1 MIEKLLNSYWKS
13 FRNFLQESITMKL
26 RVTILFV
33 YFIFFVN
40 HSQIIIEDTEEKNFT
55 FLKAVSVWNIDELQN
70 VYLIQGSTL
79 IKCDSS
85 GKQLFS
91 QSIKSIG
98 NVAQIE
104 PINALKIA
112 VFSEEQQSIC
122 LFDNTLTLNS
132 ECNYLDKYGIRNAK
146 LITRSNRSNLF
157 WIYDQF
163 NSTLLL
169 IDIISNKT
177 IQKVDNI
184 KGLILKD
191 EDEEENEVEKIQ
203 EFNNHLY
210 LIDSKETIYEFDQLM
225 TLNREFI
232 KHSKKIAFWDNQL
245 IEMEENK
252 TWITSLINKEIKNYT
267 STNRNPKDI
276 KIKGKFL
283 YMNIE
288 NKILRFVLKS
298 L

>member
-1 MIEKLLNSYWKS
+1 
-13 FRNFLQESITMKL
+13 MKI

-40 HSQIIIEDTEEKNFT
+40 YSQIIIEDTEEKNYT

-70 VYLIQGSTL
+70 VYLIQGNTL

-122 LFDNTLTLNS
+122 LFDNTLTLNG

-146 LITRSNRSNLF
+146 LIARSNRPNLF

-177 IQKVDNI
+177 IQKIDNI
-184 KGLILKD
+184 KGLILKG
-191 EDEEENEVEKIQ
+191 EEENEVERIQ

-210 LIDSKETIYEFDQLM
+210 LFDSKETIYEFDQLM
-225 TLNREFI
+225 TLSGEFK
-232 KHSKKIAFWDNQL
+232 KHSKKTAFWDNQL
-245 IEMEENK
+245 IEMEGNK
-252 TWITSLINKEIKNYT
+252 TWITSLINKEIKTYT
-267 STNRNPKDI
+267 SADRNPKEL

-283 YMNIE
+283 YLNIE
-288 NKILRFVLKS
+288 NKILRFALKS

>member
-70 VYLIQGSTL
+70 LYLIQGSTL

-122 LFDNTLTLNS
+122 LFDNTLTLNG
-132 ECNYLDKYGIRNAK
+132 ECNYLDKFGIRNAK
-146 LITRSNRSNLF
+146 FIARSNRPNLF

-169 IDIISNKT
+169 IDIFSNKT

-184 KGLILKD
+184 KGLILKG
-191 EDEEENEVEKIQ
+191 EEENEVEKIQ

-210 LIDSKETIYEFDQLM
+210 LFDSKETIYEFDQLM
-225 TLNREFI
+225 TLSGEFK

-245 IEMEENK
+245 IEMEGNK
-252 TWITSLINKEIKNYT
+252 TWITSLINKEIKTYT
-267 STNRNPKDI
+267 STDRNPKDI

-288 NKILRFVLKS
+288 NKILRFALKS

>member
-13 FRNFLQESITMKL
+13 FRNFLQESITMKI

-55 FLKAVSVWNIDELQN
+55 FLKAFSVWNIDELQN
-70 VYLIQGSTL
+70 LYLIQGSTL

-122 LFDNTLTLNS
+122 LFDNTLTLNG
-132 ECNYLDKYGIRNAK
+132 ECNYLDKFGIRNAK
-146 LITRSNRSNLF
+146 LISRSNRPNLF

-184 KGLILKD
+184 KGLILKG
-191 EDEEENEVEKIQ
+191 EEENEVEKIQ

-210 LIDSKETIYEFDQLM
+210 LFDSKETIYEFDQLM
-225 TLNREFI
+225 TLSGEFK
-232 KHSKKIAFWDNQL
+232 KHSKKIAFWENQL
-245 IEMEENK
+245 IEMEGNK
-252 TWITSLINKEIKNYT
+252 TWITSLINKEIKTYT
-267 STNRNPKDI
+267 STDRNPKDI

-288 NKILRFVLKS
+288 NKILRFALKS

>member
-40 HSQIIIEDTEEKNFT
+40 HSQIIIEDTEEKNLT
-55 FLKAVSVWNIDELQN
+55 FLKAISIWNIDELQN

-122 LFDNTLTLNS
+122 LFDNTLTLNG
-132 ECNYLDKYGIRNAK
+132 ECNYLDKFGIRNAK
-146 LITRSNRSNLF
+146 LIARSNRPNLF

-169 IDIISNKT
+169 VDIISNKT
-177 IQKVDNI
+177 IQKIDNI
-184 KGLILKD
+184 KGLILKG
-191 EDEEENEVEKIQ
+191 EEENEVEKIQ
-203 EFNNHLY
+203 EYNNHLY

-225 TLNREFI
+225 TLSGELK
-232 KHSKKIAFWDNQL
+232 KHSNKLSFWEDQL
-245 IEMEENK
+245 IEIEKNT
-252 TWITSLINKEIKNYT
+252 TWITTLINKEIKIYT
-267 STNRNPKDI
+267 NPDNKHIDL

-283 YMNIE
+283 YMSTE
-288 NKILRFVLKS
+288 NKILRLT

>member
-13 FRNFLQESITMKL
+13 FRNFLQESITMKI

-40 HSQIIIEDTEEKNFT
+40 HSQIIIEDTEEKNYT

-70 VYLIQGSTL
+70 LYLIQGSTL

-122 LFDNTLTLNS
+122 LFDNTLTLNG

-146 LITRSNRSNLF
+146 LISRSNRPNLF

-184 KGLILKD
+184 KGLILKV
-191 EDEEENEVEKIQ
+191 EEENEVEKIQ

-210 LIDSKETIYEFDQLM
+210 LFDSKETIYEFDQLM
-225 TLNREFI
+225 TLSGEFK
-232 KHSKKIAFWDNQL
+232 KHSKKIAFWENQL
-245 IEMEENK
+245 IEMEGNK
-252 TWITSLINKEIKNYT
+252 TWITSLINKEIKTYT
-267 STNRNPKDI
+267 STDRNPKDI

-288 NKILRFVLKS
+288 NKILRFALKS

>member
-13 FRNFLQESITMKL
+13 FRNFLQESVRMKI

-40 HSQIIIEDTEEKNFT
+40 HSQIIIEDTEEKNYT

-122 LFDNTLTLNS
+122 LFDNTLTLNG

-146 LITRSNRSNLF
+146 LISRSNRPNLF

-184 KGLILKD
+184 KGLILKG
-191 EDEEENEVEKIQ
+191 EEENEVEKIQ

-210 LIDSKETIYEFDQLM
+210 LFDSKETIYEFDQLM
-225 TLNREFI
+225 TLSGEFK
-232 KHSKKIAFWDNQL
+232 KHSKKIAFWENQL
-245 IEMEENK
+245 IEMEGNK
-252 TWITSLINKEIKNYT
+252 TWITSLINKEIKTYT
-267 STNRNPKDI
+267 STDRNPKDI

-288 NKILRFVLKS
+288 NKILRFALKS

>member
-13 FRNFLQESITMKL
+13 FRNFLQESITMKI

-70 VYLIQGSTL
+70 LYLIQGSTL

-85 GKQLFS
+85 GKQLYS

-122 LFDNTLTLNS
+122 LFDNTLTLNG
-132 ECNYLDKYGIRNAK
+132 ECNYLDKFGIRNAK
-146 LITRSNRSNLF
+146 LISRSNRPNLF

-177 IQKVDNI
+177 IQKIDNI
-184 KGLILKD
+184 KGLILKV
-191 EDEEENEVEKIQ
+191 EEENEVEKIQ

-210 LIDSKETIYEFDQLM
+210 LFDSKETIYEFDQLM
-225 TLNREFI
+225 TLSGEFK

-245 IEMEENK
+245 IEMEGNK
-252 TWITSLINKEIKNYT
+252 TWITSLINKEIKTYT
-267 STNRNPKDI
+267 SIDRNPKDI

-288 NKILRFVLKS
+288 NKILRFALKS

>member
-13 FRNFLQESITMKL
+13 FRNFLQESITMKI

-40 HSQIIIEDTEEKNFT
+40 HSQIIIEDTEEKNFA

-122 LFDNTLTLNS
+122 LFDNTLTLNG
-132 ECNYLDKYGIRNAK
+132 ECNYLDKFGIRNAK
-146 LITRSNRSNLF
+146 LIARSNRPNLF

-184 KGLILKD
+184 KGLILKGD
-191 EDEEENEVEKIQ
+191 EENEVEKIQ

-210 LIDSKETIYEFDQLM
+210 LFDSKETIYEFDQLM
-225 TLNREFI
+225 TLSGEFK
-232 KHSKKIAFWDNQL
+232 KHSKKIAFYENQL
-245 IEMEENK
+245 IEIEGNK
-252 TWITSLINKEIKNYT
+252 TWITTLINKEIKTYT
-267 STNRNPKDI
+267 NTDRNPKEL

-288 NKILRFVLKS
+288 NKILRFALKS

>member
-13 FRNFLQESITMKL
+13 FRNFLHEFITMKIAAL
-26 RVTILFV
+26 FLFV
-33 YFIFFVN
+33 FFICFVN
-40 HSQIIIEDTEEKNFT
+40 QAQIIQEDSKLKHFNFNNSI
-55 FLKAVSVWNIDELQN
+55 AVWNVDELQN
-70 VYLIQGSTL
+70 LYLIQANTL

-85 GKQLFS
+85 GKEMFS

-98 NVAQIE
+98 NISQIE

-122 LFDNTLTLNS
+122 LFDNTLTLNG

-146 LITRSNRSNLF
+146 LIARSNRPNLF

-169 IDIISNKT
+169 VDIISNKT
-177 IQKVDNI
+177 IQKVENI
-184 KGLILKD
+184 KGQLFKSKH
-191 EDEEENEVEKIQ
+191 ETEVEKIQ
-203 EFNNHLY
+203 EYNNHLY

-225 TLNREFI
+225 TLSGELK
-232 KHSKKIAFWDNQL
+232 KHSNKLSFWEDQL
-245 IEMEENK
+245 IEIEKNT
-252 TWITSLINKEIKNYT
+252 TWITTLINKEIKIYT
-267 STNRNPKDI
+267 NPDNKHIDL

-283 YMNIE
+283 YMSTE
-288 NKILRFVLKS
+288 NKILRLT

>member
-40 HSQIIIEDTEEKNFT
+40 HSQIIIEDNEEKNFT
-55 FLKAVSVWNIDELQN
+55 FLKAFSVWNIDELQN
-70 VYLIQGSTL
+70 LYIIQGSTL

-122 LFDNTLTLNS
+122 LFDNTLTLNG

-146 LITRSNRSNLF
+146 LISRSNRPNLF

-184 KGLILKD
+184 KGLILKG
-191 EDEEENEVEKIQ
+191 EEENEVEKIQ

-225 TLNREFI
+225 TLSGEF
-232 KHSKKIAFWDNQL
+232 KYHSKKIAFWENQL
-245 IEMEENK
+245 IEMEGNK
-252 TWITSLINKEIKNYT
+252 TWITSLINKEIKTYT

-288 NKILRFVLKS
+288 NKILRFALKS

>member
-13 FRNFLQESITMKL
+13 FRNFLQESVRMKI

-33 YFIFFVN
+33 FFIFFVN

-55 FLKAVSVWNIDELQN
+55 FLKAISVWNIDELQN
-70 VYLIQGSTL
+70 VILIQGSTL
-79 IKCDSS
+79 VKCDSS

-122 LFDNTLTLNS
+122 LFDNTLTLNG

-146 LITRSNRSNLF
+146 LIARSNRPNLF

-184 KGLILKD
+184 KGLILKG
-191 EDEEENEVEKIQ
+191 EEENEVERIQ

-210 LIDSKETIYEFDQLM
+210 LFDSKETIYEFDQLM
-225 TLNREFI
+225 TLSGEFK

-245 IEMEENK
+245 IEMEGNK
-252 TWITSLINKEIKNYT
+252 TWITSLINKEIKTYT
-267 STNRNPKDI
+267 NTDRNPKEL

-288 NKILRFVLKS
+288 NKILRFALKS

>member
-13 FRNFLQESITMKL
+13 FRNFLQESVRMKI

-70 VYLIQGSTL
+70 LYLIQGSTL

-122 LFDNTLTLNS
+122 LFDNTLSLNG
-132 ECNYLDKYGIRNAK
+132 ECNYLDKFGIRNAK
-146 LITRSNRSNLF
+146 LISRSNRPNLF

-184 KGLILKD
+184 KGLILKG
-191 EDEEENEVEKIQ
+191 EEENEVEKIQ

-210 LIDSKETIYEFDQLM
+210 LFDSKETIYEFDQLM
-225 TLNREFI
+225 TLSGEF
-232 KHSKKIAFWDNQL
+232 KYHSKKIAFWENQL
-245 IEMEENK
+245 IEMEGNK
-252 TWITSLINKEIKNYT
+252 TWITSLINKEIKTYT
-267 STNRNPKDI
+267 STDRNPKDI

-288 NKILRFVLKS
+288 NKILRFALKS

>member
-13 FRNFLQESITMKL
+13 FRNFLQESITMKI
-26 RVTILFV
+26 RITILFV
-33 YFIFFVN
+33 YFICFVN
-40 HSQIIIEDTEEKNFT
+40 KAQIIREDSK
-55 FLKAVSVWNIDELQN
+55 LKYFDFNNSITVWNVDELQN
-70 VYLIQGSTL
+70 LYLIQGNTL

-98 NVAQIE
+98 NISQIE

-122 LFDNTLTLNS
+122 LFDNTLTLNG
-132 ECNYLDKYGIRNAK
+132 ECNYLDKFGIRNAK
-146 LITRSNRSNLF
+146 LIARSNRPNLF

-169 IDIISNKT
+169 VDIISNKT
-177 IQKVDNI
+177 IQKVENI
-184 KGLILKD
+184 KGLILKG
-191 EDEEENEVEKIQ
+191 EEENEVEKIQ
-203 EFNNHLY
+203 EYNNHLY

-225 TLNREFI
+225 TLSGELK
-232 KHSKKIAFWDNQL
+232 KHSNKLSFWEDQL
-245 IEMEENK
+245 IEIEKNT
-252 TWITSLINKEIKNYT
+252 TWITTLINKEIKIYT
-267 STNRNPKDI
+267 NLDNKHIDL

-283 YMNIE
+283 YMSTE
-288 NKILRFVLKS
+288 NKILRLT